1 MVAHWYRDVR
11 GVDGNVSQQRNVT
24 ANFGIALNKTGKEG
38 THSACN
44 MMYNKINYM
53 QETSRMG
60 VDDE

>member
-1 MVAHWYRDVR
+1 MR

-44 MMYNKINYM
+44 MMYNKINYT